1 MILPFFKMQSCGNDY
16 IFFDLLRPGISERI
30 SGVSLPRLAARIS
43 DRHTGVGGDGLV
55 LLRPSDTSDA
65 FMQMFNADGS
75 EGRMCGNALRCA
87 GRYLRRISG
96 DERDRFSVDTLSGVR
111 YVRVPADDAAP
122 VAAEMGQASFD
133 PRTLP
138 VPSAA
143 RPLIGEKIIT
153 KDGIWCLTALSV
165 GNPHC
170 VLFDRDQ
177 TLPYIATVG
186 NALNACGLFAEG
198 VNVSTVEIIEANRL
212 NIRVWERGSGE
223 TQACGTAACA
233 AVAAAVK
240 NGYCSENTDV
250 RCQMRGG
257 MLTVRCQAD
266 GILLTGNADYVFR
279 GEYEYAD

>member
-55 LLRPSDTSDA
+55 LLRPSDKSDA

-87 GRYLRRISG
+87 GRYLRRISEDG
-96 DERDRFSVDTLSGVR
+96 RDRFSVDTLSGVR

-122 VAAEMGQASFD
+122 VTAEMGQASFD

-143 RPLIGEKIIT
+143 HPLIEEKIIT
-153 KDGIWCLTALSV
+153 RNGIRCLTVLSV

-177 TLPYIATVG
+177 TLPDIATVG

-198 VNVSTVEIIEANRL
+198 VNVSTVEIIDANRL

-240 NGYCSENTDV
+240 SGLCSEGEPVTV
-250 RCQMRGG
+250 KVRGG
-257 MLTVRCQAD
+257 DLTVTVTEN
-266 GILLTGNADYVFR
+266 GILLTGNAERVFK
-279 GEYEYAD
+279 GEVRY